1 MDKLKPPTRAVV
13 AWGLYDWANS
23 AFPTVITTFIFA
35 TYFTQGIAKDPILG
49 TSQWGNATALAGLII
64 AILSPILGAIAD
76 HKGKRKPW
84 LAFFTLVTVISAA
97 LLWFA
102 KPFPD
107 YINWALTWV
116 VLGTVG
122 FEISAVFYNT
132 MIRDLVTSQYWGRL
146 SGWSWGIG
154 YAGGLVCLIL
164 ALLFIQTNIS
174 WLPLNTKMAEQI
186 RICGPLVACWFAL
199 FSLPLFILTPDRP
212 STGMSIKNAIH
223 KGFVIF
229 SHTLQNLRDYKQ
241 VAKFLLAHMIYIDG
255 LNTLFAF
262 GGIYAAGTF
271 GFNTAEIIK
280 FGIGMNITAGIGAV
294 GFAWLDDY
302 LGSKNT
308 ILIALS
314 AMIVSGIGILL
325 VHSLIAFWILA
336 LFLGL
341 FVGPVQAASRSLI
354 IRIAPPER
362 MAEMFGFYAF
372 AGKATAFAGPW
383 LVGLITLMFA
393 SQRIGMIT
401 VIVFLAAGTLL
412 LLDVQTAKNK

>member
-341 FVGPVQAASRSLI
+341 FVGPVQAASRSLM